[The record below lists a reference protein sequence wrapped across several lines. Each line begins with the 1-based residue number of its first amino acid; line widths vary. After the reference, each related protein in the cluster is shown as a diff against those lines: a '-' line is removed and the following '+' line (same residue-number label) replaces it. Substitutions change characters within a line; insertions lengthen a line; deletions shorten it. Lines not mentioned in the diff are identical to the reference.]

1 MTLQLVV
8 RRRILLQE
16 FSRNRQAFAKNQ
28 ISWRCSNVRL
38 DRRPYGKHC
47 ARESP
52 EPSMR
57 FLGAECDKRL
67 FESPVKPFNH
77 SVSFRV
83 IRGREDGLDAPD
95 FC

>member
-16 FSRNRQAFAKNQ
+16 SSRNRQAFAKNQ

-38 DRRPYGKHC
+38 DRRPYGKHR

-57 FLGAECDKRL
+57 FLGAKGDKGL
-67 FESPVKPFNH
+67 FESPVKPFDH
-77 SVSFRV
+77 SICFRM
-83 IRGREDGLDAPD
+83 IRGGDDGLDAPD